1 MEQNSS
7 VPSSEVVAD
16 HASSDT
22 PLKRTPLFAS
32 HQRHGGKLVPF
43 AGWEL
48 PVQFSGLI
56 AEHVAVR
63 NGCGIFD
70 VSHMGEIRVTG
81 VGAERFLNQLT
92 LNDLTKL
99 YDGKGQYSA
108 FPNASGGVIDDIIIY
123 RVSAKEF
130 FICVNASNADK
141 DYAWLLE
148 NQKRPSNSGN
158 GNVLKEGSDV
168 VVANLSNDYGQ
179 IAVQGPQAIEVLYA
193 LTGDERVRNTK
204 PFHFFDGSFSC
215 SEGKVDEV
223 VVPVRFARTGYTGE
237 DGYELFVPAVFTE
250 QIWEHLAA
258 HQAVTLCGLGAR
270 DTLRLEASY
279 PLHGHELSEEYSALE
294 SGLGWIT
301 KFDKGDFIG
310 REILLGQQEQ
320 GVKRKLVGL
329 ELNSPGIIRHGDVV
343 KSASGETIGIVT
355 SGTKTPTL
363 NKSIGMAIINVEFAA
378 LGQILKVEVR
388 GRQLDSSVV
397 KLPLYKRVQA

>member
-1 MEQNSS
+1 METQ
-7 VPSSEVVAD
+7 A
-16 HASSDT
+16 
-22 PLKRTPLFAS
+22 LKRTPLFAS

-63 NGCGIFD
+63 SGCGIFD

-81 VGAERFLNQLT
+81 AGAEKFLNRLT

-108 FPNASGGVIDDIIIY
+108 FPTASGGVIDDIIVY
-123 RVSAKEF
+123 RVLANEF

-141 DYAWLLE
+141 DYAWLLK
-148 NQKRPSNSGN
+148 NLDQGSNSAN
-158 GNVLKEGSDV
+158 GSGFNAVSDV
-168 VVANLSNDYGQ
+168 VVENLSADYGQ
-179 IAVQGPQAIEVLYA
+179 IAIQGPRAVEVLYS
-193 LTGDERVRNTK
+193 LTGDERVRSTK
-204 PFHFFDGSFSC
+204 PFHIFDGSWLKPGQISAPTG
-215 SEGKVDEV
+215 GKSIGDTSH
-223 VVPVRFARTGYTGE
+223 VPVRFARTGYTGE
-237 DGYELFVPAVFTE
+237 DGYELFVPTAATE
-250 QIWEHLAA
+250 QIWEQLAA
-258 HQAVTLCGLGAR
+258 HPEVTLCGLGAR

-301 KFDKGDFIG
+301 KFDKGDFVG

-329 ELNSPGIIRHGDVV
+329 ELHAPGIIRHGDVV
-343 KSASGETIGIVT
+343 KSAAGEEIGVVT

-363 NKSIGMAIINVEFAA
+363 NKSIGMAMIDAEFAS
-378 LGQILKVEVR
+378 LGQMLKVEVR

-397 KLPLYKRVQA
+397 KLPLYKRV

>member
-1 MEQNSS
+1 MENQ
-7 VPSSEVVAD
+7 A
-16 HASSDT
+16 
-22 PLKRTPLFAS
+22 LKRTPLFAS

-63 NGCGIFD
+63 SACGIFD

-81 VGAERFLNQLT
+81 VGAEKFLNHLT

-99 YDGKGQYSA
+99 YDGKGHYSA
-108 FPNASGGVIDDIIIY
+108 FPNASGGIIDDIIVY

-141 DYAWLLE
+141 DFAWLQE
-148 NQKRPSNSGN
+148 NLKQSSNSAH
-158 GNVLKEGSDV
+158 GSSINLAAE
-168 VVANLSNDYGQ
+168 VAVENLSADYGQ
-179 IAVQGPQAIEVLYA
+179 IAIQGPQAVEVLYA
-193 LTGDERVRNTK
+193 LTGDDRVRTTK
-204 PFHFFDGSFSC
+204 PFHIFDGSWAG
-215 SEGKVDEV
+215 GKGSSAKTQ
-223 VVPVRFARTGYTGE
+223 VPVRFARTGYTGE
-237 DGYELFVPAVFTE
+237 DGYELFVPTAATE
-250 QIWEHLAA
+250 QIWEELAA
-258 HQAVTLCGLGAR
+258 HPGVTLCGLGAR

-279 PLHGHELSEEYSALE
+279 PLHGHELSEEFSALE

-320 GVKRKLVGL
+320 GIPRKLVGL
-329 ELNSPGIIRHGDVV
+329 ELHAPGIIRHGDIV
-343 KSASGETIGIVT
+343 KTTNGETIGVVT

-363 NKSIGMAIINVEFAA
+363 NKSIGMAMIDIEFATV
-378 LGQILKVEVR
+378 GQMLNVEVR
-388 GRQLDSSVV
+388 GRLLESVVV
-397 KLPLYKRVQA
+397 KLPMYKRA